1 MTLIQEK
8 VNQAI
13 EILKEQETDM
23 WLTFVRETSGVRDPA
38 LDLLIGANDLTW
50 ESALIFTRAGNRIA
64 IIGNLE
70 KDAVSRLGVFDE
82 ILGYDKSVREL
93 LRETITRLNPDRIAV
108 NTSRNNVH
116 ADGLTHAMYEFL
128 KEYLAG
134 TPYADRLV
142 SAEPIINA
150 LRGRKTATE
159 LARIRKAVEITDEI
173 FKKTYAFI
181 KVGMTEIE
189 VGAYMHKLVRE
200 YGVREHRCGAVATLA
215 PVASKLPDSIGI
227 GLAWPAENCP
237 AVNSGPNSPVGHNG
251 PTDIKIERGHIIH
264 FDFGVKYEDYCS
276 DIQHVCYVLRE
287 GETEVPVEIQ
297 RGFITLRTAV
307 EKSREAM
314 QVGVTGNSIDT
325 ISREIL
331 TDSGYPEYPYA
342 LGHQL
347 GRVAHDGGA
356 LLGPL
361 WEKYGDSPNQK
372 LEVGQVFTIEPGLAI
387 PGYGYLGL
395 EEDVVMT
402 ANGAEY
408 IGEPQREIILI
419 KG

>member
-38 LDLLIGANDLTW
+38 LDLLIGTNDLTW
-50 ESALIFTRAGNRIA
+50 ESALILIRSGERIA

-70 KDAVSRLGVFDE
+70 KDAVGRLGVFDE

-93 LRETITRLNPDRIAV
+93 LRDTLARINPDRIAV
-108 NTSRNNVH
+108 NTSKNNVH
-116 ADGLTHAMYEFL
+116 ADGLTHAMYEML
-128 KEYLAG
+128 RDYLSG
-134 TPYADRLV
+134 TPYADRLI

-150 LRGRKTATE
+150 LRGRKTPAE
-159 LARIRKAVEITDEI
+159 QARIKRAIEITDEI
-173 FKKTYAFI
+173 YQKTFDFI

-189 VGAYMHKLVRE
+189 VGEYMHKLARE
-200 YGVREHRCGAVATLA
+200 YGV
-215 PVASKLPDSIGI
+215 

-251 PTDIKIERGHIIH
+251 PTDIKIERGHLIH

-276 DIQHVCYVLRE
+276 DIQRVVYVLRE
-287 GETEVPVEIQ
+287 SETEAPVEVQ
-297 RGFITLRTAV
+297 RGFITIRTAI

-314 QVGVTGNSIDT
+314 KVGVTGNSIDT
-325 ISREIL
+325 ISREIV
-331 TDSGYPEYPYA
+331 TDSGYPEYNYA

-372 LEVGQVFTIEPGLAI
+372 LEVGQIYTIEPGLAVN
-387 PGYGYLGL
+387 GYGYLGL

-408 IGEPQREIILI
+408 FTEPQREIELI

>member
-1 MTLIQEK
+1 MSLIQEK

-13 EILKEQETDM
+13 DILKEQNTDM

-38 LDLLIGANDLTW
+38 LDFLIGSNDLTW
-50 ESALIFTRAGNRIA
+50 PSALILTRKDEKIA

-70 KDAVSRLGVFDE
+70 KDALERLDIFDE
-82 ILGYDKSVREL
+82 IIGYDTAVSAILK
-93 LRETITRLNPDRIAV
+93 ETITRLNPDRIAV

-142 SAEPIINA
+142 SAEPIISA
-150 LRGRKTATE
+150 LRGRKTPTE
-159 LARIRKAVEITDEI
+159 QARVRKAVEITDEI
-173 FKKTYAFI
+173 FEKTFAHI
-181 KVGMTEIE
+181 KIGMTEIE
-189 VGAYMHKLVRE
+189 VGEYMHKLARQHSV
-200 YGVREHRCGAVATLA
+200 
-215 PVASKLPDSIGI
+215 D
-227 GLAWPAENCP
+227 LAWPAENCP

-251 PTDIKIERGHIIH
+251 PTDIKIEGGHIIH
-264 FDFGVKYEDYCS
+264 FDFGVKYEGYCS
-276 DIQHVCYVLRE
+276 DIQRVCYVLRE
-287 GETEVPVEIQ
+287 GETEAPIPVQ
-297 RGFITLRTAV
+297 RGFITIRTAI
-307 EKSREAM
+307 EKSRMSMKAGAAGKE
-314 QVGVTGNSIDT
+314 IDI
-325 ISREIL
+325 ISREIV
-331 TDSGYPEYPYA
+331 TDSGYTEFPYA

-372 LEVGQVFTIEPGLAI
+372 LEVGQIFTIEPGLAVD
-387 PGYGYLGL
+387 GYGYMGL
-395 EEDVVMT
+395 EEDVVLT
-402 ANGAEY
+402 TNGAEY
-408 IGEPQREIILI
+408 LGEPQREIILL

>member
-1 MTLIQEK
+1 MSLIQEK

-13 EILKEQETDM
+13 EILKEQKTDM

-38 LDLLIGANDLTW
+38 LDFLIGANDLTW
-50 ESALIFTRAGNRIA
+50 PSALILTRKGEKIA

-70 KDAVSRLGVFDE
+70 KESLQRLDVFDE
-82 ILGYDKSVREL
+82 ILGYDTAVSGL
-93 LRETITRLNPDRIAV
+93 LKETITRLDPTRIAV

-142 SAEPIINA
+142 SAEPVISA
-150 LRGRKTATE
+150 MRGRKTPAE
-159 LARIRKAVEITDEI
+159 QARVRKAVEITDEI
-173 FKKTYAFI
+173 FKKTFAHI

-189 VGAYMHKLVRE
+189 VGEYMQKLARE
-200 YGVREHRCGAVATLA
+200 YNVE
-215 PVASKLPDSIGI
+215 
-227 GLAWPAENCP
+227 LAWPAENCP

-251 PTDIKIERGHIIH
+251 PTDIKIEHGHIIH

-287 GETEVPVEIQ
+287 GEIKAPAEVQ
-297 RGFITLRTAV
+297 RGFDTIRTAV

-314 QVGVTGNSIDT
+314 KAGVTGNSIDV
-325 ISREIL
+325 ISREIV
-331 TDSGYPEYPYA
+331 TDSGYPEFKYA

-372 LEVGQVFTIEPGLAI
+372 LEIGQIFTIEPGLAVD
-387 PGYGYLGL
+387 GYGYVGL

-402 ANGAEY
+402 PNGAEY
-408 IGEPQREIILI
+408 LGEPQREIILL

>member
-8 VNQAI
+8 VNQAV
-13 EILKEQETDM
+13 EILKEQETDL

-38 LDLLIGANDLTW
+38 LDLLIGSNDLTW
-50 ESALIFTRAGNRIA
+50 PSALIITRKGEKIA

-70 KDAVSRLGVFDE
+70 KDALQRLNVFDE
-82 ILGYDKSVREL
+82 ILGYDTAVSEL
-93 LRETITRLNPDRIAV
+93 LRTTITRLNPNRIAV

-142 SAEPIINA
+142 SAEPIINS
-150 LRGRKTATE
+150 LRGRKTPAE

-173 FKKTYAFI
+173 FKKTYNFI

-200 YGVREHRCGAVATLA
+200 YGVSQLA
-215 PVASKLPDSIGI
+215 GDGSKLADSIGI

-237 AVNSGPNSPVGHNG
+237 AVNSGPDSPVGHNG

-287 GETEVPVEIQ
+287 GETEAPIEVQ

-314 QVGVTGNSIDT
+314 KVGVTGNAIDT
-325 ISREIL
+325 ISREIV

-395 EEDVVMT
+395 EEDVVIT